1 MARFIYNIIKEISV
15 DITLEDLRKN
25 HPEIVEQMIEQGY
38 EEEMTNE
45 DLFEEEIGN
54 IAMENDDLYQ
64 LIYGQYED
72 SLEGGFGG
80 GFEID
85 WDSHYVEH

>member
-25 HPEIVEQMIEQGY
+25 HPEIVEQMIQQGY

-45 DLFEEEIGN
+45 ELFEEEIGN
-54 IAMENDDLYQ
+54 IGN
-64 LIYGQYED
+64 GK
-72 SLEGGFGG
+72 
-80 GFEID
+80 
-85 WDSHYVEH
+85 

>member
-25 HPEIVEQMIEQGY
+25 HPEIVEQMIQQGY

-72 SLEGGFGG
+72 SLGE

>member
-38 EEEMTNE
+38 EEEMTNDE
-45 DLFEEEIGN
+45 LFEEEIGN
-54 IAMENDDLYQ
+54 IAMENDNLYQ

-72 SLEGGFGG
+72 SLEGRFGE